1 MLLARML
8 DRIVHTGRLTLIDAS
23 GRTRTFGKNHGPN
36 VAMRLADRGTARR
49 LALKPKLAFGESY
62 MDGTLKVENGT
73 IYDLLDLLA
82 INIQRYENMP
92 LARAFDRAGML
103 LRHRQQANGVG
114 ILALIAFAIAP
125 DVPRLF
131 GGRGRPMHNV
141 LHQPL
146 AAGVAVATAGAAT
159 LAGLPVAFWLVGA
172 LVWLGHLIVGWGVG
186 DVPRAASVPGSAPG
200 LRGAGEPVDA

>member
-1 MLLARML
+1 M
-8 DRIVHTGRLTLIDAS
+8 S
-23 GRTRTFGKNHGPN
+23 GTTTIQ
-36 VAMRLADRGTARR
+36 VAGAESTVQTSSERKGRR
-49 LALKPKLAFGESY
+49 LRRRHLWLIPG
-62 MDGTLKVENGT
+62 
-73 IYDLLDLLA
+73 LA
-82 INIQRYENMP
+82 IAIYANM
-92 LARAFDRAGML
+92 LG
-103 LRHRQQANGVG
+103 QANGVG
-114 ILALIAFAIAP
+114 ILALIAFGIAP

-186 DVPRAASVPGSAPG
+186 DVPRAASVPSSAPG